1 MSDLK
6 INNPWILQSKPNNSA
21 LLNLICFPPGG
32 CGASIFN
39 NWSKYLPSSLAVSAI
54 QLPGRETRFKEVPFS
69 NMTLL
74 MSELITGIL
83 PYIKD
88 LPFAVFGH
96 SVGALLAFEFVRQL
110 YQNNLPNPEYL
121 IVSGRR
127 APHIS
132 LDKILHLQPDSAL
145 IEELR
150 LIGGTSNLILDNP
163 ELMSLFLPIVRADF
177 TINETYEVGDNFF
190 VNCPILAL
198 GGYDDHL
205 VNQSFLEQW
214 RQYTTG
220 EFETVMMSGG
230 HMTFKE
236 NPRPLLEIIV
246 DVVMQNFVKNV

>member
-6 INNPWILQSKPNNSA
+6 INNPWILQPKLNHSTS
-21 LLNLICFPPGG
+21 LNLICFPPGG

-39 NWSKYLPSSLAVSAI
+39 SWSKYLPSGLAISAV
-54 QLPGRETRFKEVPFS
+54 QLSGRETRFKEVAFS
-69 NMTLL
+69 NMDLL
-74 MSELITGIL
+74 IPELLTGIL

-88 LPFAVFGH
+88 VPFAVFGH
-96 SVGALLAFEFVRQL
+96 SVGALIAFEFVRQL
-110 YQNNLPNPEYL
+110 YQNNFPVPEHL

-127 APHIS
+127 APHIP

-150 LIGGTSNLILDNP
+150 LIGGTSDLILDDP

-177 TINETYEVGDNFF
+177 TINETYQVGDAFS
-190 VNCPILAL
+190 VNCPILAI
-198 GGYDDHL
+198 GGYDDPL
-205 VNQSFLEQW
+205 VNQVFLEQW

-220 EFETVMMSGG
+220 EFETLMLSGG

-236 NPRPLLEIIV
+236 NPQPLL
-246 DVVMQNFVKNV
+246 DVVMRKLVKNI

>member
-6 INNPWILQSKPNNSA
+6 INNPWILQPKLNHSTS
-21 LLNLICFPPGG
+21 LNLVCFPPGG

-39 NWSKYLPSSLAVSAI
+39 NWSKYLPSGLAVSAI
-54 QLPGRETRFKEVPFS
+54 QLPGRETRFKEAAFS
-69 NMTLL
+69 DMTLL
-74 MSELITGIL
+74 IFELLTGIL
-83 PYIKD
+83 PHIRNA
-88 LPFAVFGH
+88 PFAVFGH
-96 SVGALLAFEFVRQL
+96 SVGALIAFEFVRQL
-110 YQNNLPNPEYL
+110 YQNNLPVPEYL

-127 APHIS
+127 APHIP

-150 LIGGTSNLILDNP
+150 LIGGTSNLILDDL

-177 TINETYEVGDNFF
+177 TINETYQVGDEFH

-198 GGYDDHL
+198 GGHNDSL

-220 EFETVMMSGG
+220 EFEAIMLSGG

-236 NPRPLLEIIV
+236 NPQPLL
-246 DVVMQNFVKNV
+246 DVVVRKLMKSFQ